1 MKGFGAKTEAAI
13 LANIGQAAEHVQ
25 RISIADARAAAE
37 SIVADLRLLPEVTA
51 CETAGSCRR
60 RRETCGDLDV
70 LAVCTDST
78 IPMDRLAAHP
88 LVDSVL
94 QRGET
99 KQRVRL
105 KTGVELDLRVVPEES
120 FWRGHAVL
128 HGFKGAQRRNSPPGK
143 GTGTEGE

>member
-1 MKGFGAKTEAAI
+1 VKGFGAKTEAAI
-13 LANIGQAAEHVQ
+13 LANIGQAAEHAQ